1 MGLFN
6 YKDYHQ
12 AQITD
17 LISASYNIAVYANT
31 GKVLGLGSFLV
42 SRLFA
47 KHPDRIDYSTDVL
60 NEGWRDITVEELRL
74 SSEYVDSRGFYRFPS
89 PVTGNPASGFG
100 PQLKVV
106 GLFDAQQNLQKIA
119 ISFCGTNDI
128 CDIVDYT
135 QLNNGKALSEAE
147 NLLQS
152 IRDFAISNGL
162 SGEDVIVT
170 GYSLGGGLTNIMAR
184 LSESLADG
192 FYANSDYIAW
202 ASPLVFD
209 GDGKV
214 LNIGFENDPVFRVL
228 GDGAGFWEAVKAM
241 GPGLTTPDREYD
253 SSPDNI
259 VLYTDL
265 YGSFL
270 WNIIP
275 FSVLAL
281 PLGSWSAH
289 FAGSKTDAF
298 ERILGAQF
306 YDYMSPDSTVIVDE
320 QSSWTSWYSWVH
332 DKGDESRERPVFII
346 GNDGNNLLAGGK
358 GGDYIEGGG
367 GNDKIEPGKGANRVD
382 GGSGYDTLL
391 LSDVMDD
398 WNIYRVSDGTLFFH
412 SERGAGLTEA
422 TGIEGI
428 SFSGDWRSKL
438 SPYQIEEEQITDHR
452 YLLKWR
458 NKNVDYGKHT
468 EGTNGDDSLFG
479 NIIFGLDGNDIL
491 HSAGGEG
498 VSLLHGGR
506 GNDYL
511 HGASGNDELYGA
523 EGNDWLYGGGGNDYL
538 YGGTGHD
545 VFVFDAAC
553 EGNSFIM
560 DFNKHKGEKDFLFL
574 SKDIVTSTDEFISC
588 LKQTGNDVEAGIAG
602 GRIYFVNTAL
612 EDINHNSVY
621 IV

>member
-1 MGLFN
+1 MGMFN
-6 YKDYHQ
+6 YKIYNAAHV
-12 AQITD
+12 TY
-17 LISASYNIAVYANT
+17 LVSSSYKLAIYSNT
-31 GKVLGLGSFLV
+31 GKVLGLGSFLA
-42 SRLFA
+42 SKLFA
-47 KHPDRIDYSTDVL
+47 KHPDKIDYSPDAL

-89 PVTGNPASGFG
+89 PVTGNSASGFG

-152 IRDFAISNGL
+152 IRDFAVSNGL

-320 QSSWTSWYSWVH
+320 
-332 DKGDESRERPVFII
+332 SRERPVFII
-346 GNDGNNLLAGGK
+346 GNDGNNLLAGGQ
-358 GGDYIEGGG
+358 GGDYIEGAG

-538 YGGTGHD
+538 YGGTGND
-545 VFVFDAAC
+545 VFILDSSC
-553 EGNSFIM
+553 GGNTVIM
-560 DFNKHKGEKDFLFL
+560 DFNKNKGEMDKLFL
-574 SKDIVTSTDEFISC
+574 SREIVSSADEFISC
-588 LKQTGNDVEAGIAG
+588 LKQVNSNVDVNFG
-602 GRIYFVNTAL
+602 
-612 EDINHNSVY
+612 DINISLINTSLDNITHSCV
-621 IV
+621 IVV

>member
-12 AQITD
+12 AQITG

-170 GYSLGGGLTNIMAR
+170 GYSLGGGVTNIMAR

-332 DKGDESRERPVFII
+332 D
-346 GNDGNNLLAGGK
+346 
-358 GGDYIEGGG
+358 
-367 GNDKIEPGKGANRVD
+367 
-382 GGSGYDTLL
+382 
-391 LSDVMDD
+391 
-398 WNIYRVSDGTLFFH
+398 
-412 SERGAGLTEA
+412 
-422 TGIEGI
+422 
-428 SFSGDWRSKL
+428 
-438 SPYQIEEEQITDHR
+438 
-452 YLLKWR
+452 
-458 NKNVDYGKHT
+458 
-468 EGTNGDDSLFG
+468 
-479 NIIFGLDGNDIL
+479 
-491 HSAGGEG
+491 
-498 VSLLHGGR
+498 
-506 GNDYL
+506 
-511 HGASGNDELYGA
+511 
-523 EGNDWLYGGGGNDYL
+523 
-538 YGGTGHD
+538 
-545 VFVFDAAC
+545 
-553 EGNSFIM
+553 
-560 DFNKHKGEKDFLFL
+560 
-574 SKDIVTSTDEFISC
+574 
-588 LKQTGNDVEAGIAG
+588 
-602 GRIYFVNTAL
+602 
-612 EDINHNSVY
+612 
-621 IV
+621 